1 VVPHYQFGFFCC
13 QKAVECP
20 WRCEAGG
27 CCGRSVELK
36 EEYERAKTEMLKAE
50 EDTQFNYHKKRNIAA
65 EKKEA
70 KMEKDEA
77 ERYQRLK
84 DQLVTPQSVSLW
96 PHYGIG
102 HAIIFLPC
110 DFYISSFSCFA
121 SPNLSG
127 RRLDVYHTSALGVAL
142 VQI

>member
-1 VVPHYQFGFFCC
+1 
-13 QKAVECP
+13 
-20 WRCEAGG
+20 
-27 CCGRSVELK
+27 VELK

-84 DQLVTPQSVSLW
+84 DQLVSTPGQSE
-96 PHYGIG
+96 
-102 HAIIFLPC
+102 
-110 DFYISSFSCFA
+110 A
-121 SPNLSG
+121 SPS
-127 RRLDVYHTSALGVAL
+127 VA
-142 VQI
+142 Q

>member
-1 VVPHYQFGFFCC
+1 MCVCGCRRSVVKTTCVCVCC
-13 QKAVECP
+13 
-20 WRCEAGG
+20 
-27 CCGRSVELK
+27 RSVELK

-84 DQLVTPQSVSLW
+84 DQLVILC
-96 PHYGIG
+96 Y
-102 HAIIFLPC
+102 F
-110 DFYISSFSCFA
+110 
-121 SPNLSG
+121 
-127 RRLDVYHTSALGVAL
+127 
-142 VQI
+142 